1 MWNDLKK
8 TTLDFGYIPCEF
20 QFQYKAC
27 TCTGTPVL
35 MKFFSNYKS
44 KFPTTVEMQTS
55 NRYMSDQFTSAPNL
69 RTRTHTLVFLL

>member
-20 QFQYKAC
+20 QFQLKHVH
-27 TCTGTPVL
+27 VL